1 MQMPD
6 KLDLGD
12 LGLHLAD
19 HASRRLDDPELPSPT
34 LLERSLEKD
43 VSVVRDDLSFAVGGE
58 AAVDIFNEPG
68 DEDPAGVFGPPPDKT
83 LRPTTFEFQAPIRF
97 APGSAWLA
105 YRASARVEANG
116 GFGAAKFGFATEA
129 DGAASISLHDYRRHD
144 AEELVGPAVARD
156 LATPRFVVSAADV
169 RALSPG
175 DALALEVNGKLEAA
189 LTLKWSDVFTGNIGA
204 LSGLLAPGEDLGV
217 RVRASLRAS
226 FRVGIEDHFLVV
238 FSRKEPGEIRVAV
251 RKTDRNRFGVRAAA
265 RVSVR
270 FADRAQTEEA
280 LRAAVEALLG
290 EPLEQVRAIFDKP
303 RVGELDPRERATAE
317 RLVDR
322 LGLKGRRLRLD
333 SLRKR
338 VEQLERD
345 AAELIVKMAKQQV
358 RFGVDFDYSRTRTDE
373 ALIEATFDEERLG
386 SGFDALHRA
395 MLGGDFERVLLDGAS
410 GAANG
415 VTLHRFL
422 QQETVKRRKS
432 WGVSLDIGDFLR
444 VGGEARSYV
453 RETMRRDR
461 RLDRSRFSFTALDG
475 YAGEWGGETCEWKT
489 TLTARSRDWTPGD
502 APAAD
507 ALDYS
512 LGFLVRYVKRGLSTR
527 DAEGLVDLA
536 VLWGIVT
543 AGGARA
549 VRERLE
555 RVAGS
560 RGNVTISFQLDFRKS
575 TFGILL
581 ALLARG
587 DARGTGLALARAVPR
602 VAGEPGRDTPVVRQL
617 LYGALWR
624 QYLEDPSLSAGELAA
639 AAAEAARGE
648 GHAGLAGFERR
659 MRHWWTVGD
668 LARKNGETRE
678 RWADLARGAARLREA
693 ISDGGPHTEVR
704 ASARL
709 LSRAW
714 EHAFHQR
721 ALGVYLVEAVRAH
734 PHLWAAVN
742 RSLRIEYREGEE
754 RVVLNLSST

>member
-1 MQMPD
+1 MPE

-12 LGLHLAD
+12 LDLHLAD
-19 HASRRLDDPELPSPT
+19 HATRRLGDPELPGPT
-34 LLERSLEKD
+34 LLKRSLERD
-43 VSVVRDDLSFAVGGE
+43 VSIVRDDLSFTVGGE
-58 AAVDIFNEPG
+58 AVVDVFNEPG
-68 DEDPAGVFGPPPDKT
+68 DEDPAGVLGPPPKKT
-83 LRPTTFEFQAPIRF
+83 LRPTTFELPTPIHF
-97 APGSAWLA
+97 AADSAWLA

-116 GFGAAKFGFATEA
+116 GFRAAKFGFAGEA
-129 DGAASISLHDYRRHD
+129 DGAASISFHDYRRHD
-144 AEELVGPAVARD
+144 AEELVGSAVARD

-175 DALALEVNGKLEAA
+175 EALALEVNGKLGAA

-238 FSRKEPGEIRVAV
+238 FSRREPGEIRVAV
-251 RKTDRNRFGVRAAA
+251 RKSDRNRFGVRAAA

-270 FADRAQTEEA
+270 FAERAQTEEV

-290 EPLEQVRAIFDKP
+290 EPLEQVRAILAKP

-322 LGLKGRRLRLD
+322 LGLDGRRLRLD
-333 SLRKR
+333 SLRKK

-345 AAELIVKMAKQQV
+345 AAELIVRMAKQHV

-395 MLGGDFERVLLDGAS
+395 MLGGDFERVLRDGAS
-410 GAANG
+410 EAANG

-422 QQETVKRRKS
+422 QQETVKRTKS

-444 VGGEARSYV
+444 VGGKARSYV

-461 RLDRSRFSFTALDG
+461 RLDRKRFSFTALEG

-489 TLTARSRDWTPGD
+489 TLTARSRDWTPG
-502 APAAD
+502 APGAD

-512 LGFLVRYVKRGLSTR
+512 LDFLVRYVKRRLSTR

-543 AGGARA
+543 AGGAPA
-549 VRERLE
+549 VRKRLE
-555 RVAGS
+555 RVAAR
-560 RGNVTISFQLDFRKS
+560 RGNVKISFQLGFRKS
-575 TFGILL
+575 TFGLLL

-602 VAGEPGRDTPVVRQL
+602 VAGQPGRDTPLVRQL

-624 QYLEDPSLSAGELAA
+624 RYLEDPSLSAGELAA

-704 ASARL
+704 ESARL

-742 RSLRIEYREGEE
+742 RSLRIEYGEGEE